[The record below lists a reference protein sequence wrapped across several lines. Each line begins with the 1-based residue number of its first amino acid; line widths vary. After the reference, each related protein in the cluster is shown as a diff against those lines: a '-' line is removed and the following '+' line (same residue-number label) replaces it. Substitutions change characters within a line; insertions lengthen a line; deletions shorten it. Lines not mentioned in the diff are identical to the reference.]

1 MVEMVQPEGRVAL
14 ADEAGDADEREE
26 PPVGLAVAVLAS
38 VTGQTVVPMAMT
50 EVTVRAGQ
58 LVTDAAHEVMV

>member
-1 MVEMVQPEGRVAL
+1 MVQPSGRVA
-14 ADEAGDADEREE
+14 DAVAVV
-26 PPVGLAVAVLAS
+26 VGLAC

-58 LVTDAAHEVMV
+58 LVTVGAHDVMVEVTVV